1 MKYLDEFRD
10 PGVAKKLV
18 ARIRGVAEK
27 LDRPVRIMEICG
39 GHTVALCRYGIHDVL
54 PATIRLVSGPGCPV
68 CVTPGSVIDAS
79 IWLARRQGVRVFTF
93 GDMMRVPG
101 GQGSLSDAAA
111 AGRKVQMI
119 YSPMQ
124 AVEYAA
130 EHRDTA
136 CILLGIGFETTAPTL
151 AAAVKSAAAKDTSNF
166 HFLAAAKLTP
176 PAMRALLEDEEV
188 ALDAFIAPGHVTTV
202 TGANAYKFI
211 EQEFKK
217 PCVVSGFELCDLL
230 ESLARIVEQ
239 IVDGR
244 HEVEI
249 QYTRSVT
256 FEGNRKALQIIDDVF
271 VAADDTWR
279 GLGTIPSSGYRLR
292 GKYAACDARAAFN
305 IPAFPEKEPP
315 DCRCGDVLR
324 GVCTPPECGL
334 FGAKCTP
341 DHPVGPCMVSSEGS
355 CAAHY
360 RYGVSPLES
369 PRMNTGL

>member
-1 MKYLDEFRD
+1 VKYLDEFRD

-79 IWLARRQGVRVFTF
+79 IWLARQPGVRVFTF

-130 EHRDTA
+130 EYRDTA

-151 AAAVKSAAAKDTSNF
+151 AAAVKSAAAKDISNF
-166 HFLAAAKLTP
+166 HFLGAAKLTP

-256 FEGNRKALQIIDDVF
+256 FEGNRKARQIIDDVF
-271 VAADDTWR
+271 VAEDDTWR

-292 GKYAACDARAAFN
+292 GKYAAYDARAAFD
-305 IPAFPEKEPP
+305 IPAFPEKAPP
-315 DCRCGDVLR
+315 GCRCGDVLR

-334 FGAKCTP
+334 FGVKCTP

-355 CAAHY
+355 CAAKY

-369 PRMNTGL
+369 PRTNTGL